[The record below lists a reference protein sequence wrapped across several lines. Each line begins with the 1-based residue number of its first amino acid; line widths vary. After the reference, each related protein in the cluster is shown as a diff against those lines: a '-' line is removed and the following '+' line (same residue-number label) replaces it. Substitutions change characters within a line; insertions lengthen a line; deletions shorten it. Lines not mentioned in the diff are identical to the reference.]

1 MVADVYSHIID
12 DDRRLNAQRFEEQF
26 YQGRGQMPT
35 EKVQAETVPEA
46 SQSDK
51 VMLLIPIK
59 SPTTENEKVRKSA
72 FVLRGGSCS
81 LKIQT
86 LSLIETKRACFTVW
100 IMKNFKLFFIWTV
113 KNNQKKLIT
122 DAVKFPDFLSIYEE
136 ANIMALRIN
145 EWKEVCMMAE
155 KRCYTVAELQEIL
168 GVSRPTVYSL
178 LKRNEFRWI
187 QLDGGKYRI
196 SKKSFD
202 DWLDK
207 QPSEE

>member
-1 MVADVYSHIID
+1 M
-12 DDRRLNAQRFEEQF
+12 LFENSNPLTN
-26 YQGRGQMPT
+26 R
-35 EKVQAETVPEA
+35 
-46 SQSDK
+46 
-51 VMLLIPIK
+51 
-59 SPTTENEKVRKSA
+59 NEK
-72 FVLRGGSCS
+72 G
-81 LKIQT
+81 
-86 LSLIETKRACFTVW
+86 
-100 IMKNFKLFFIWTV
+100 LFYSVSPEKFQIIFLFLIWTV

-136 ANIMALRIN
+136 VNIMTLRIN

-196 SKKSFD
+196 SRKVLTTGWINSLLKNNFPMEKVHRHSNAIFIFPLFFQQEGRID
-202 DWLDK
+202 Y
-207 QPSEE
+207 E

>member
-1 MVADVYSHIID
+1 MIGFMHKHSFVSSVQKSFRFLFHLTGDCIF
-12 DDRRLNAQRFEEQF
+12 RRLYF
-26 YQGRGQMPT
+26 
-35 EKVQAETVPEA
+35 
-46 SQSDK
+46 
-51 VMLLIPIK
+51 
-59 SPTTENEKVRKSA
+59 
-72 FVLRGGSCS
+72 FV
-81 LKIQT
+81 KI
-86 LSLIETKRACFTVW
+86 
-100 IMKNFKLFFIWTV
+100 
-113 KNNQKKLIT
+113 NQKKLIT

-136 ANIMALRIN
+136 INIMALRIN
-145 EWKEVCMMAE
+145 EWKEVYMMAE

>member
-1 MVADVYSHIID
+1 M
-12 DDRRLNAQRFEEQF
+12 
-26 YQGRGQMPT
+26 
-35 EKVQAETVPEA
+35 
-46 SQSDK
+46 
-51 VMLLIPIK
+51 
-59 SPTTENEKVRKSA
+59 
-72 FVLRGGSCS
+72 
-81 LKIQT
+81 KIQT

-178 LKRNEFRWI
+178 LKEMNFAGSSWTAESTGSPRKVLTTGWI
-187 QLDGGKYRI
+187 NSLLKNNFHMKKVHRHSNAILIFPLSFQQEGRI
-196 SKKSFD
+196 D
-202 DWLDK
+202 Y
-207 QPSEE
+207 E

>member
-1 MVADVYSHIID
+1 M
-12 DDRRLNAQRFEEQF
+12 
-26 YQGRGQMPT
+26 
-35 EKVQAETVPEA
+35 
-46 SQSDK
+46 
-51 VMLLIPIK
+51 
-59 SPTTENEKVRKSA
+59 
-72 FVLRGGSCS
+72 
-81 LKIQT
+81 
-86 LSLIETKRACFTVW
+86 W

>member
-1 MVADVYSHIID
+1 MLRKSQLFLPHLYRYSH
-12 DDRRLNAQRFEEQF
+12 Q
-26 YQGRGQMPT
+26 
-35 EKVQAETVPEA
+35 
-46 SQSDK
+46 
-51 VMLLIPIK
+51 LLIL
-59 SPTTENEKVRKSA
+59 VA
-72 FVLRGGSCS
+72 V
-81 LKIQT
+81 
-86 LSLIETKRACFTVW
+86 
-100 IMKNFKLFFIWTV
+100 FFFV

-136 ANIMALRIN
+136 VNIMALRIN